1 VEIIPLPN
9 RVLCRVCP
17 KDSKIVLLKT
27 RKRRTETKI
36 AEVMKCG
43 DGVKSVEKGSKI
55 VISGYSGRKLK
66 KDNVE
71 YLVIDESEIQAVVNV

>member
-1 VEIIPLPN
+1 
-9 RVLCRVCP
+9 
-17 KDSKIVLLKT
+17 
-27 RKRRTETKI
+27 
-36 AEVMKCG
+36 MKCG